1 MMVDWVSGQRPYI
14 LGHRGASVDA
24 PENTVAAFVLALDQG
39 ADGIE
44 LDVQLSQDG
53 VLVIYHDMR
62 LHPETGCDERIA
74 DMTLAELKALD
85 MGEGQEIPTLD
96 EVFEALGPA
105 ALYNVEI
112 KDWRLWDGGTETAV
126 ADRIQSHNLERQC
139 HISSFNPF
147 SVRRAHRHLTRS
159 TSSGILRQ
167 PGILRFSYLFTHSE
181 ADHPQHSM
189 IDETY
194 MAWAR
199 KRGYQ
204 VHTWTVDDPAEAQR
218 LAKLGVDGI
227 ITNKPALIREAVR

>member
-1 MMVDWVSGQRPYI
+1 MVDWVSGKRPYI
-14 LGHRGASVDA
+14 LGHRGASADA
-24 PENTVAAFVLALDQG
+24 PENTIAAFVLALEQG

-44 LDVQLSQDG
+44 LDVQFSKDG

-62 LHPETGCDERIA
+62 LDPKMGRSERIA
-74 DMTLAELKALD
+74 DLILAELKALD
-85 MGEGQEIPTLD
+85 AGEGLEIPTLD
-96 EVFEALGPA
+96 EVFEALGPT

-147 SVRRAHRHLTRS
+147 SVRRARRHLTRS
-159 TSSGILRQ
+159 SSTGILRQ
-167 PGILRFSYLFTHSE
+167 KGVLKFSYLFTPSD

-199 KRGYQ
+199 RHGYQ

-218 LAKLGVDGI
+218 LAQLGVDGI
-227 ITNKPALIREAVR
+227 ITNKPAVIYKAIR